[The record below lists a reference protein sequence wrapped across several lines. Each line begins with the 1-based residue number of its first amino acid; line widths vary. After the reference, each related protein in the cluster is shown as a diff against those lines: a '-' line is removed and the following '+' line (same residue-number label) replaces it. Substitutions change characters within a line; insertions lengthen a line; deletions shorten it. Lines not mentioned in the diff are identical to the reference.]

1 MIKTEKVIY
10 WKTRMKIC
18 KYKKKIVPLQRVL
31 DMGYWILDIGY
42 WILDIGYG
50 IWGMGYCVNEYKL

>member
-18 KYKKKIVPLQRVL
+18 KYKKNIVPLQGIL
-31 DMGYWILDIGY
+31 GMGYWIWDM
-42 WILDIGYG
+42 GYG